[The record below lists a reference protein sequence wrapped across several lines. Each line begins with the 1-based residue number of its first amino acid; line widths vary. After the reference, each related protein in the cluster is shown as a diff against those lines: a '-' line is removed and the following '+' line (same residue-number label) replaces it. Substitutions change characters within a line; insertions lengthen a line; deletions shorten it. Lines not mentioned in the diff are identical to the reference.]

1 MCERATFCV
10 PGVVLKYVGGER
22 RSCVAVV
29 VVGVVTGEVVG
40 DVVNELKVNG
50 RPHETGKGGQE
61 DSGTKESPVVPSDS
75 SL

>member
-22 RSCVAVV
+22 GNGVTVV

-50 RPHETGKGGQE
+50 RPHETGEGGQE
-61 DSGTKESPVVPSDS
+61 DSGVKESFVVPSDS